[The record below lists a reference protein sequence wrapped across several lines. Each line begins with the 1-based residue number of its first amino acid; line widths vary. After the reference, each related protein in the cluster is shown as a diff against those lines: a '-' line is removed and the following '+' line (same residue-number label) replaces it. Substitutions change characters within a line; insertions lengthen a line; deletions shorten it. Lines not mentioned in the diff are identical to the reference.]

1 MGAVMFGQ
9 GFDQPG
15 VLIEPM
21 PAYEVDTKDQQQV
34 ADFRNLVW

>member
-1 MGAVMFGQ
+1 MGAIMFGQ

-21 PAYEVDTKDQQQV
+21 PAYEVDTTDPKQV
-34 ADFRNLVW
+34 ANYRNLVW